1 MNVRSRKNKNL
12 RLTNK
17 KTFLGRPIQ
26 TEHGPLYIDYLEKMH
41 NTIDLALDEYP
52 RLMAIRVDLRFPKLR
67 KNEMSGNVISS
78 LKITVVT
85 VPVGITTN
93 HRNQS

>member
-12 RLTNK
+12 RLTTK

-41 NTIDLALDEYP
+41 NTMDLALDEYP

-67 KNEMSGNVISS
+67 ENEKSGNVMTDFLRS
-78 LKITVVT
+78 L
-85 VPVGITTN
+85 
-93 HRNQS
+93 QSLVDSLAFVQI